1 MLPPG
6 LPSMNSLNVF
16 SITMVIYTALLL
28 TKELTAQPGKDSSEF
43 TLMDSLVLPRS
54 HQPEAV
60 GLTEQ
65 SSDLFIMQFLCQLG
79 GNSLQARAELCRRL
93 DVL

>member
-1 MLPPG
+1 
-6 LPSMNSLNVF
+6 MNSLNVF
-16 SITMVIYTALLL
+16 SIAMVIYTALLL
-28 TKELTAQPGKDSSEF
+28 TKE
-43 TLMDSLVLPRS
+43 LMDSLVLPRS

-65 SSDLFIMQFLCQLG
+65 LSDLFIMQFLCQLG